1 MRQLP
6 SVVGV
11 GALAGAIVGAA
22 AVAALRAGAGAGN
35 LAEWFQ
41 GVGTVGALLVTYLL
55 LRHELATRRA
65 ERERDTRDQATKV
78 SAWVDDL
85 PRQTAGGETI
95 VGVNVQNASS
105 SPIFGC
111 CVRVDGAKMDM
122 GMIPADRTITR
133 WHAGEV
139 REPTRLDVGFSDSS
153 LNHWVRLHR
162 GQLVR
167 ISVPANAII
176 VGGPQAFDEAD
187 QQIDPER
194 PFAQP
199 QA

>member
-65 ERERDTRDQATKV
+65 ERERDTTGSDAEFECG
-78 SAWVDDL
+78 AWNCQFGKEVHGRVDDARL
-85 PRQTAGGETI
+85 ERLGPEGLVPLRYAFVE
-95 VGVNVQNASS
+95 VVLWH
-105 SPIFGC
+105 
-111 CVRVDGAKMDM
+111 GAHL
-122 GMIPADRTITR
+122 GTVT
-133 WHAGEV
+133 V
-139 REPTRLDVGFSDSS
+139 
-153 LNHWVRLHR
+153 
-162 GQLVR
+162 
-167 ISVPANAII
+167 
-176 VGGPQAFDEAD
+176 
-187 QQIDPER
+187 
-194 PFAQP
+194 
-199 QA
+199 